1 MLTKAPWKKPYLLVL
16 TNLYC
21 NHQCSYCIQQE
32 SSLDV
37 RLNPDR
43 VDVPKVLAF
52 LKKNRIDRSV
62 KVAGGE
68 STLHPEF
75 EPLMEGLMGMYRRV
89 VLTTNLNGKWYKDF
103 DQALATMKRWKNV
116 RWNMTYHPAWMEL
129 DVFIE
134 RIRAMR
140 AAKLDIDQVTTTDT
154 SDLPKEEAQ
163 QLLAAGIG
171 WKIQTFTG
179 RNEEG
184 VLLPRTEQDL
194 SLEYPQLWDAS
205 KYIEHYDEYTREC
218 EDANYSGSFARDEWV
233 DCTTERFL
241 IGPDNKVYPC
251 HRHLYVQDPKYAIGS
266 LDDLSM
272 ASFRYKWNHFHAEW
286 TLPCSTKCNPCDF
299 RSVKIAPTGRAVQPE
314 SVAGR

>member
-43 VDVPKVLAF
+43 IDVTKVLAF
-52 LKKNRIDRSV
+52 LKRNRIDRSV

-75 EPLMEGLMGMYRRV
+75 EPLMEGLLGLYRRV

-103 DQALATMKRWKNV
+103 DRALATMKGWPRV
-116 RWNMTYHPAWMEL
+116 RWNLTYHPAWMEGE
-129 DVFIE
+129 VFVE
-134 RIRAMR
+134 RVRAMR
-140 AAKLDIDQVTTTDT
+140 EAGLDIDQVTSTDT
-154 SDLPKEEAQ
+154 PELSREEARE
-163 QLLAAGIG
+163 LLAADIG

-179 RNEEG
+179 RDAEG
-184 VLLPRTEQDL
+184 VLRPRTREDL
-194 SLEYPQLWDAS
+194 SPEFPQLWDAS
-205 KYIEHYDEYTREC
+205 KYVEHYDEYAEEC
-218 EDANYSGSFARDEWV
+218 EDANHSGDFARSEWV

-241 IGPDNKVYPC
+241 IGPDNKIYPC
-251 HRHLYVQDPKYAIGS
+251 HRHLYVQDPQYAVGS
-266 LDDLSM
+266 LDDLDM
-272 ASFRYKWNHFHAEW
+272 KRFRYKWNSFKAEW
-286 TLPCSTKCNPCDF
+286 TLPCHTKCNPCDF
-299 RSVKIAPTGRAVQPE
+299 RSVKLRATGRP
-314 SVAGR
+314 VAPSLAEA